1 MLMTLLRVVHGK
13 KFVADY
19 AREAME
25 RYKID
30 KPLDGPL
37 MIKIRFGFP
46 LPKSQYRKNPKPMMW
61 HMKRPDLDNLYKG
74 VIDAMEGIVYHR
86 DSEIVKVMDKVIVP
100 QGDAPYVN
108 LAVVSVEENLVSF
121 LLRFSRGVGL
131 GMSIF
136 LTGSSSISV

>member
-1 MLMTLLRVVHGK
+1 MTLPKSRTWK

-46 LPKSQYRKNPKPMMW
+46 LPKVSTGRTPSQ
-61 HMKRPDLDNLYKG
+61 
-74 VIDAMEGIVYHR
+74 
-86 DSEIVKVMDKVIVP
+86 
-100 QGDAPYVN
+100 
-108 LAVVSVEENLVSF
+108 
-121 LLRFSRGVGL
+121 
-131 GMSIF
+131 
-136 LTGSSSISV
+136 